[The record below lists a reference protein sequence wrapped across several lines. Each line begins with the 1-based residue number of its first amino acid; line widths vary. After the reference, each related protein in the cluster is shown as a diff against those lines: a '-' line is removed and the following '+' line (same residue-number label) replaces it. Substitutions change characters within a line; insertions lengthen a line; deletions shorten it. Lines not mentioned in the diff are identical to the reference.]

1 MEKGKLAD
9 VLIFFDPVELNQ
21 FNNVSYINNDYSLGK
36 NIVIH
41 SLTHSITDN
50 TRFDIVFF
58 TVNRNLVAETHS
70 KLELNS
76 IREELYQLSKFSSG
90 IRIADLGNLRTGQNM
105 NETLFALQEVCN
117 LLHHQQTTIIVIGGD
132 QLLTLGTFSGLKEYE
147 NNINLVHIDS
157 RIDLAVSNESAS
169 ESDYLN
175 HLIENEA
182 ANLYNITCLAYQS
195 YFTFGKQLKIL
206 GENYFDHYRLG
217 FLRNDLSLSEPVFR
231 DADIA
236 SFDISA
242 LRMTDAPAQSDGSP
256 NGLYADE
263 ACQLTR
269 YAGLSNRLKIFGIYN
284 IEPKL
289 DVNKQT
295 AKLAAQMLWYF
306 IDGFMHRKNDEP
318 NKTSDNCTKY
328 EVQIDEIDFPIVFY
342 KNEQTNRWWI
352 EVSTINADKSN
363 NERLLIASTEAD
375 YRMACQGEIPD
386 RWWINFK
393 KMK

>member
-1 MEKGKLAD
+1 MEKGKLAE
-9 VLIFFDPVELNQ
+9 VLNFFDPVELNQ
-21 FNNVSYINNDYSLGK
+21 FNSVSYIDNDYSLGR
-36 NIVIH
+36 NI
-41 SLTHSITDN
+41 SINSHTNTIADN

-58 TVNRNLVAETHS
+58 AVNRNLNNEPHNNF
-70 KLELNS
+70 ELNS

-105 NETLFALQEVCN
+105 NETLFALQEACN
-117 LLHHQQTTIIVIGGD
+117 LLLHQQATIIVIGGD
-132 QLLTLGTFSGLKEYE
+132 QLLTLGTFASLKEYE
-147 NNINLVHIDS
+147 NNINLAHIDS
-157 RIDLAVSNESAS
+157 RIDLAVSSKSAS
-169 ESDYLN
+169 ENDYLN

-182 ANLYNITCLAYQS
+182 ANLYNISCMAYQS
-195 YFTFGKQLKIL
+195 YFTSGKQLKIL

-217 FLRNDLSLSEPVFR
+217 VLRNDLSLAEPVFR

-269 YAGLSNRLKIFGIYN
+269 YAGLSNRLRIFGLYN
-284 IEPKL
+284 IEPNRDL
-289 DVNKQT
+289 NKQT

-342 KNEQTNRWWI
+342 KNEQTDRWWI
-352 EVSTINADKSN
+352 EVSAINTDKTGEERQLVASN
-363 NERLLIASTEAD
+363 EAD

>member
-1 MEKGKLAD
+1 MEKGKLAE
-9 VLIFFDPVELNQ
+9 VLNFFDQVELNQ

-36 NIVIH
+36 NIAIN
-41 SLTHSITDN
+41 SPTNPIAEN
-50 TRFDIVFF
+50 ARFDIVFF
-58 TVNRNLVAETHS
+58 AVNNNLNTDPHN
-70 KLELNS
+70 KPQLNS
-76 IREELYQLSKFSSG
+76 IREELYRLNKFSSG
-90 IRIADLGNLRTGQNM
+90 VRIADLGNLRTGQNM
-105 NETLFALQEVCN
+105 NECLFALQEVCN
-117 LLHHQQTTIIVIGGD
+117 LLLHQQTTIIVIGGD
-132 QLLTLGTFSGLKEYE
+132 QLLSLGTFRSLKEYE

-157 RIDLAVSNESAS
+157 HIDLAVSNETAS

-182 ANLYNITCLAYQS
+182 ANLYNITCMAYQS
-195 YFTFGKQLKIL
+195 YFTSGKQLKIL

-217 FLRNDLSLSEPVFR
+217 VLRNDLSLAEPVLR
-231 DADIA
+231 DADVA

-289 DVNKQT
+289 DINKQT

-306 IDGFMHRKNDEP
+306 IEGFMHRKNDEP

-352 EVSTINADKSN
+352 EVSAINIDKTV
-363 NERLLIASTEAD
+363 NEKLLVASTEAD
-375 YRMACQGEIPD
+375 YHMACQGEIPD